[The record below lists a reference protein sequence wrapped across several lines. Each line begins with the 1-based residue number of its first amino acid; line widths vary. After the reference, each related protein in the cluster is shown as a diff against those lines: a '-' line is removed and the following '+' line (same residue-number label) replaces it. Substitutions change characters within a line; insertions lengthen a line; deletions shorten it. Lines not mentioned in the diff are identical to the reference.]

1 MQTLQVLL
9 IGGILALVADLAV
22 GPPAKFAQEYE
33 CAKSQ
38 QCEDV
43 R

>member
-9 IGGILALVADLAV
+9 IGGILALAADLAV

-33 CAKSQ
+33 CAKVQ
-38 QCEDV
+38 QCEELK
-43 R
+43 